1 MNGREAMGR
10 LAQRVKAS
18 MGRYRLVWLVILAGL
33 ILLLLPTGEKEG
45 EAREET
51 EQTQSAF
58 DLAATEARLSQALS
72 KIHGAGEVTVVLTVA
87 NGPRQ
92 ILAENVDRDGSQG
105 EEKTETVVLSR
116 GSGSQETVTVQE
128 IYPRYQGALL
138 VCAGGDD
145 PTVRLQL
152 TEAMSALTGLGADK
166 ISISQESEEKP
177 MKLWK
182 RNAIAAAIV
191 LFVCGAVYLNW
202 SYSQDTAA
210 GKNLGEAALVGS
222 QNDPLLEKQKE
233 GAAAEEGAAGE
244 EGAQTEEG
252 AAAQEGAD
260 AESGT
265 YFSTARLNRQQ
276 ARDNALSLL
285 QEAAEDEK
293 ADQSSVDQ
301 ANAAIQTMAD
311 YTMTEAQ
318 IENLITAKGYTDCVA
333 FLGEDSISVVVSA
346 MENGMTDADAAR
358 IGEIVMEQTGLKADQ
373 IKIIEAE

>member
-1 MNGREAMGR
+1 
-10 LAQRVKAS
+10 
-18 MGRYRLVWLVILAGL
+18 
-33 ILLLLPTGEKEG
+33 
-45 EAREET
+45 
-51 EQTQSAF
+51 
-58 DLAATEARLSQALS
+58 
-72 KIHGAGEVTVVLTVA
+72 
-87 NGPRQ
+87 
-92 ILAENVDRDGSQG
+92 
-105 EEKTETVVLSR
+105 
-116 GSGSQETVTVQE
+116 
-128 IYPRYQGALL
+128 
-138 VCAGGDD
+138 
-145 PTVRLQL
+145 
-152 TEAMSALTGLGADK
+152 
-166 ISISQESEEKP
+166 

-244 EGAQTEEG
+244 EGAKTEEG

-265 YFSTARLNRQQ
+265 YFST
-276 ARDNALSLL
+276 ALSLL

>member
-1 MNGREAMGR
+1 
-10 LAQRVKAS
+10 
-18 MGRYRLVWLVILAGL
+18 
-33 ILLLLPTGEKEG
+33 
-45 EAREET
+45 
-51 EQTQSAF
+51 
-58 DLAATEARLSQALS
+58 
-72 KIHGAGEVTVVLTVA
+72 
-87 NGPRQ
+87 
-92 ILAENVDRDGSQG
+92 
-105 EEKTETVVLSR
+105 
-116 GSGSQETVTVQE
+116 
-128 IYPRYQGALL
+128 
-138 VCAGGDD
+138 
-145 PTVRLQL
+145 
-152 TEAMSALTGLGADK
+152 
-166 ISISQESEEKP
+166 

-210 GKNLGEAALVGS
+210 GKNLGEAALVGN

-244 EGAQTEEG
+244 EGAQTE
-252 AAAQEGAD
+252 EGAD

>member
-1 MNGREAMGR
+1 
-10 LAQRVKAS
+10 
-18 MGRYRLVWLVILAGL
+18 
-33 ILLLLPTGEKEG
+33 
-45 EAREET
+45 
-51 EQTQSAF
+51 
-58 DLAATEARLSQALS
+58 
-72 KIHGAGEVTVVLTVA
+72 
-87 NGPRQ
+87 
-92 ILAENVDRDGSQG
+92 
-105 EEKTETVVLSR
+105 
-116 GSGSQETVTVQE
+116 
-128 IYPRYQGALL
+128 
-138 VCAGGDD
+138 
-145 PTVRLQL
+145 
-152 TEAMSALTGLGADK
+152 
-166 ISISQESEEKP
+166 

-244 EGAQTEEG
+244 EGAQTE
-252 AAAQEGAD
+252 EGAD

-373 IKIIEAE
+373 NKIIEAE

>member
-1 MNGREAMGR
+1 
-10 LAQRVKAS
+10 
-18 MGRYRLVWLVILAGL
+18 
-33 ILLLLPTGEKEG
+33 
-45 EAREET
+45 
-51 EQTQSAF
+51 
-58 DLAATEARLSQALS
+58 
-72 KIHGAGEVTVVLTVA
+72 
-87 NGPRQ
+87 
-92 ILAENVDRDGSQG
+92 
-105 EEKTETVVLSR
+105 
-116 GSGSQETVTVQE
+116 
-128 IYPRYQGALL
+128 
-138 VCAGGDD
+138 
-145 PTVRLQL
+145 
-152 TEAMSALTGLGADK
+152 
-166 ISISQESEEKP
+166 

-202 SYSQDTAA
+202 SYSQDTEA

-222 QNDPLLEKQKE
+222 QSDPLLEDGSTAETDGGETASTGE
-233 GAAAEEGAAGE
+233 G
-244 EGAQTEEG
+244 
-252 AAAQEGAD
+252 
-260 AESGT
+260 ST

-293 ADQSSVDQ
+293 ADQAAVDE

-346 MENGMTDADAAR
+346 MENGMTDSDAAR
-358 IGEIVMEQTGLKADQ
+358 IGEIVMEQTGLSADQ